1 VSGPLSGIKVLDLS
15 RVLAG
20 PWASQLLADYGADVV
35 KIERPGSG
43 DDTRLWGPPWLADNS
58 GKATKESAY
67 FLSANRN
74 KKSVTADLSQPAG
87 QELIKDLARIAD
99 ILIENFRVGTLA
111 RYGLDAESLQKLNPR
126 LIYCS
131 ISAYGQSGSRCKL
144 PGYDA
149 MMQAEAGLMSITG
162 APDAEGGR
170 PQKVGVAIADIMT
183 GMYAVT
189 AVLAALHARH
199 RDGTGQSIDLSLYQ
213 TQVAWLANQ
222 AQNYLMTGQSPVRLG
237 TAHPNLVPYQTFET
251 TDSEVMLAVGNER
264 QFSACMQCLGL
275 GDLAVAEQFS
285 TNDAR
290 VRNRSALIAVMAD
303 RMRQE
308 SSAHW
313 LAELGAAGVPAG
325 RINDLHKVFS
335 DPYAA
340 EAGLVQQMPHALAKR
355 VPIVSNPVHFSRTPV
370 EYRSAA
376 PILGQ
381 HTEEVL
387 RDELQYTAREIE
399 ALRQR
404 RAI

>member
-1 VSGPLSGIKVLDLS
+1 MDLS

-20 PWASQLLADYGADVV
+20 PWASQLLADYGAEVI
-35 KIERPGSG
+35 KIERPVHG
-43 DDTRLWGPPWLADNS
+43 DDTRLWGPPWLVDNS
-58 GKATKESAY
+58 GKVTAESAY

-74 KKSVTADLSQPAG
+74 KKSVTADLSQRGG
-87 QELIKDLARIAD
+87 QELVQVLARNAD

-111 RYGLDAESLQKLNPR
+111 KYGLDADSLQKLNPR

-131 ISAYGQSGSRCKL
+131 ISAYGQTGSRSNL

-149 MMQAEAGLMSITG
+149 MIQAEAGLMSITG
-162 APDAEGGR
+162 ASDREGGR

-199 RDGTGQSIDLSLYQ
+199 RDGKGQSIDLSLYQ
-213 TQVAWLANQ
+213 SQVAWLANQ
-222 AQNYLMTGQSPVRLG
+222 AQNYLMTGSSPVRLG

-251 TDSEVMLAVGNER
+251 TDGEVMLAVGNDR
-264 QFSACMQCLGL
+264 QFVACMTCLGL
-275 GDLAVAEQFS
+275 ADRAVAEQFS

-290 VRNRSALIAVMAD
+290 VRNRSELIALMSG
-303 RMRQE
+303 RLRQK

-313 LAELGAAGVPAG
+313 LADLAAAGVPAG
-325 RINDLHKVFS
+325 RINDLHTVFS
-335 DPYAA
+335 DAYAV
-340 EAGLVQQMPHALAKR
+340 EVGLVQQMPHALAER
-355 VPIVSNPVHFSRTPV
+355 VPAVSNPVHFSRTPV
-370 EYRSAA
+370 EYRTAA

-387 RDELQYTAREIE
+387 RDDLRYTLEEIE
-399 ALRQR
+399 ALRQCG
-404 RAI
+404 AI